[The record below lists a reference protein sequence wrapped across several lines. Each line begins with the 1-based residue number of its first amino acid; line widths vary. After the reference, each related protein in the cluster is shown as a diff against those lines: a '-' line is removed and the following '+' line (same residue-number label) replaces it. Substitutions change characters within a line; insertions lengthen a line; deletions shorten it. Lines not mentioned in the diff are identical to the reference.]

1 MIIPSRSLQDIEEL
15 YKLKEKGTI
24 SPAEYQSSVRGIL
37 DALFED
43 GDFPIY
49 GIEKAE
55 SLFKK
60 GAISEAS
67 FERLKN
73 MALNKDKPVKD
84 KPVKS
89 GQINRKSSKSSW
101 PTVWRGI
108 LILLAAV
115 LHVIIFIL
123 GIPLIF
129 IGTLCDWKIK
139 ESIIAEGIK
148 KGSKK

>member
-1 MIIPSRSLQDIEEL
+1 MVIPSRSLQNIEEL

-24 SPAEYQSSVRGIL
+24 SAAEYQSSVRGIL

-73 MALNKDKPVKD
+73 MALNTDKPIKEKSVKT
-84 KPVKS
+84 
-89 GQINRKSSKSSW
+89 GQIKNNPSKSLW
-101 PTVWRGI
+101 PFFLRGI
-108 LILLAAV
+108 LVLFAAIL
-115 LHVIIFIL
+115 HIILFIL
-123 GIPLIF
+123 SIPLIF
-129 IGTLCDWKIK
+129 IGTLCNWKIK

-148 KGSKK
+148 KSSKK